1 MPLVLD
7 APFTPRTR
15 RRGAEVLDD
24 AACPADLRERSITDV
39 TRANRLLGGM
49 RAVLAELR
57 LLLPALARLQR
68 EVTLL
73 DVGTGLGDIP
83 AAARRLAARHGV
95 PLRTVGLDEA
105 HSLARATGT
114 RVDAGVCADA
124 RALPFPARCIDV
136 VTCSQVLHHFEADEA
151 VALLREM
158 DRVARC
164 SVIVS
169 DLRRSWVAAGGF
181 WMVSFPMGFHPVS
194 RADGMLSVL
203 KGFTAPELAELV
215 ARATG
220 ARVQV
225 AHRLGWRLTA
235 QWAPM
240 AASGHRAATTAGD
253 TA

>member
-1 MPLVLD
+1 MRLILD
-7 APFTPRTR
+7 APFTPRSR
-15 RRGAEVLDD
+15 RTGAEVLDD
-24 AACPADLRERSITDV
+24 PACPPALRQRSITDV

-57 LLLPALARLQR
+57 LLLPSLAGLQR

-95 PLRTVGLDEA
+95 TLRAIGLDEA
-105 HSLARATGT
+105 ASLTRASGD
-114 RVDAGVCADA
+114 RLDAGVCADA
-124 RALPFPARCIDV
+124 RAMPFASGSIDV
-136 VTCSQVLHHFEADEA
+136 VTCSQVLHHFDADAA
-151 VALLREM
+151 VQLVAEM

-169 DLRRSWVAAGGF
+169 DLRRSWLAAGGL
-181 WMVSFPMGFHPVS
+181 WVVSFPMGFHPVS

-203 KGFTAPELAELV
+203 KGFTATELATLV
-215 ARATG
+215 RRATG
-220 ARVQV
+220 ARIDV

-235 QWAPM
+235 QWAPR
-240 AASGHRAATTAGD
+240 GRG
-253 TA
+253 

>member
-7 APFTPRTR
+7 APFTPRAR
-15 RRGAEVLDD
+15 RSGAEVLDD
-24 AACPADLRERSITDV
+24 ASCPAELRERSITDV

-57 LLLPALARLQR
+57 LLLPALAGLQR

-95 PLRTVGLDEA
+95 PLRTIGLDEA
-105 HSLARATGT
+105 HSLTRASGS
-114 RVDAGVCADA
+114 RIDAGVCADA
-124 RALPFPARCIDV
+124 RALPFADGVIDV
-136 VTCSQVLHHFEADEA
+136 VTCSQVLHHFGSDEA
-151 VALLREM
+151 GILLREM
-158 DRVARC
+158 TRVARC

-194 RADGMLSVL
+194 RSDGMLSVL
-203 KGFTAPELAELV
+203 KGFTAPELAELI
-215 ARATG
+215 ATATG
-220 ARVQV
+220 TRARVT
-225 AHRLGWRLTA
+225 HRLGWRLTA
-235 QWAPM
+235 QWAPV
-240 AASGHRAATTAGD
+240 RAGTNVPGEPA
-253 TA
+253 